1 MKISLRLSIRY
12 VIIWKGDIMLGILY
26 PYEYAPDVF
35 SINYKKLY
43 KMGYR
48 GLIFD
53 IDNTLVHHGDGST
66 EETDRLFRFI
76 QNIGFKTL
84 LLTNNDEER
93 VKLFIRNIDTDYI
106 CDAGKPDPDAYKKA
120 LRKLDLKRNQAVVI
134 GDQIF
139 IDILGANSCGI
150 PSILVHYITLPTEK
164 KIGKR
169 RYLEKAVLF
178 FYRKNKKYRHRF
190 GNILKKGN

>member
-1 MKISLRLSIRY
+1 
-12 VIIWKGDIMLGILY
+12 MLGILY

-35 SINYKKLY
+35 SIDYKKLY

-53 IDNTLVHHGDGST
+53 IDNTLVHHGDNSNKRI
-66 EETDRLFRFI
+66 DRLFRTI
-76 QNIGFKTL
+76 QGMGFKTL

-93 VKLFIRNIDTDYI
+93 VKRFIRNIDTDYI
-106 CDAGKPDPDAYKKA
+106 FDAEKPDPSAYMQALKK
-120 LRKLDLKRNQAVVI
+120 LGLKRNQAVVI

-139 IDILGANSCGI
+139 IDILGANRCGI
-150 PSILVHYITLPTEK
+150 PSILVHYITLPDEK

-178 FYRKNKKYRHRF
+178 FYRRNRKYRHRL
-190 GNILKKGN
+190 GNIKRGNNYVR

>member
-1 MKISLRLSIRY
+1 
-12 VIIWKGDIMLGILY
+12 MLEILY

-53 IDNTLVHHGDGST
+53 IDNTLVHHGDNSN
-66 EETDRLFRFI
+66 EKTDRFFRFL
-76 QNIGFKTL
+76 QDIGFRTV

-93 VKLFIRNIDTDYI
+93 VKRFIRNINTDYV
-106 CDAGKPDPDAYKKA
+106 CDAEKPNPSAYEKA
-120 LRKLDLKRNQAVVI
+120 MRKLGMEKKRVI
-134 GDQIF
+134 ALGDQMF
-139 IDILGANSCGI
+139 IDVLGANRYGI
-150 PSILVHYITLPTEK
+150 PSVLVHYIKLPTEK
-164 KIGKR
+164 KIGKK
-169 RYLEKAVLF
+169 RYIEKAVLF
-178 FYRKNKKYRHRF
+178 FYKRNKKYRHRF